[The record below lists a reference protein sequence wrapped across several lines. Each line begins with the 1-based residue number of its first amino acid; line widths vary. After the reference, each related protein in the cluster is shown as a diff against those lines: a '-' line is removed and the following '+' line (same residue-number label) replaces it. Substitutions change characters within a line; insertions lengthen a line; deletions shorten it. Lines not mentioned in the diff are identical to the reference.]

1 MMDHPTVG
9 PGELDV
15 ERAGQEKALNTITTG
30 KSSKVS
36 LWAIYAL
43 LIMVCGGTLVGRICS
58 LQPTLS
64 NRNSPFFSANDRSRW
79 ATIRALGDDGIYE
92 IDSLVM

>member
-43 LIMVCGGTLVGRICS
+43 LIMVCGGTLGGSFRRNIGLPVVFIC
-58 LQPTLS
+58 L
-64 NRNSPFFSANDRSRW
+64 F
-79 ATIRALGDDGIYE
+79 
-92 IDSLVM
+92 

>member
-1 MMDHPTVG
+1 MMDHQTVG

-15 ERAGQEKALNTITTG
+15 ERAGEEEALKAITTG

-43 LIMVCGGTLVGRICS
+43 LIMTVEGRLSVVSARCS
-58 LQPTLS
+58 
-64 NRNSPFFSANDRSRW
+64 RR
-79 ATIRALGDDGIYE
+79 
-92 IDSLVM
+92 

>member
-15 ERAGQEKALNTITTG
+15 ERAGEEAALKAITTG

-43 LIMVCGGTLVGRICS
+43 LIMIC
-58 LQPTLS
+58 
-64 NRNSPFFSANDRSRW
+64 
-79 ATIRALGDDGIYE
+79 
-92 IDSLVM
+92 